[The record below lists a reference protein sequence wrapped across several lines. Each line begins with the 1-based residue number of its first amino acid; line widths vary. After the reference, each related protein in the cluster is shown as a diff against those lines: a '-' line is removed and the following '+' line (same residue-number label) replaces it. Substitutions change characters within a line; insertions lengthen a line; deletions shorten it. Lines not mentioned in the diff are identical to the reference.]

1 MPANNVLALSD
12 PLEAVIRKA
21 GELARE
27 TARRPFKHWTK
38 GPDRSP
44 VTEGDIV
51 VNEFLRAQLTALLH
65 GAGWLSEETQESP
78 EYGLPLNWIVD
89 PIDGTRAY
97 ISGRADWTISVAL
110 AEYGRPLIAALYAPV
125 TDEMFLASRAGGVT
139 LNGRPIRATP
149 GKLLNGAKLAGPKRY
164 LDRLSALSPGILAEP
179 KVHSLALRIARVAQG
194 TLDAAFASGGS
205 HDWDLAAAD
214 LLVHEAGGAL
224 TDFLGRPL
232 KYNEPQS
239 AHGPLIAA
247 GHFCHGALTGL
258 VRDRETEFA

>member
-1 MPANNVLALSD
+1 LPANDVLALSD

-27 TARRPFKHWTK
+27 TARRPFKRWTK

-44 VTEGDIV
+44 VTEADIV
-51 VNEFLRAQLTALLH
+51 VNEFLHEQLTALVH
-65 GAGWLSEETQESP
+65 GAGWLSEESQESP

-110 AEYGRPLIAALYAPV
+110 AEHGRPLIAALYAPV
-125 TDEMFLASRAGGVT
+125 TDEMFLASRGAGAK

-149 GKLLNGAKLAGPKRY
+149 GELLNGAKLAGPKRY
-164 LDRLSALSPGILAEP
+164 LDRLSALGILAQP

-194 TLDAAFASGGS
+194 ALDAAIASSGS

-224 TDFLGRPL
+224 TDVLGRPL
-232 KYNEPQS
+232 MYNEPQS
-239 AHGPLIAA
+239 AHGALIAA
-247 GHFCHGALTGL
+247 GHSRHRALVGL